1 VEVLEALRAVE
12 VRWKALRE
20 VELATP
26 RSMLLWVAFKAVF
39 LNIAGFSVES
49 REEYEVVHGRIK
61 GEN

>member
-12 VRWKALRE
+12 VRWKARRE

-39 LNIAGFSVES
+39 LNIAGFFRRIQGNNPKSFTVE
-49 REEYEVVHGRIK
+49 
-61 GEN
+61 